1 MYPNNK
7 ANGCC
12 GGTAMRWKD
21 TDNEN
26 GAAAE
31 KSDPY
36 YEDDGYAS
44 FKDKGLKKNG
54 ILSGNP
60 AKYLYWGLGIAV
72 VTGVVLL
79 VMLLFSNLNESADL
93 THMKTLEEKIVQLE
107 QRLDKYDGM
116 DEKVTRIWEQAK
128 AFEQFKTRFD
138 RSEASMSLRMDHLA
152 MSLDA
157 LQKKTDNTLKKVAQL
172 EKPPIAAKPPPA
184 RQRATVKT
192 HTVVAGDTLYSI
204 SRQYNLTLE
213 QLNTINQLPK
223 GAVIHVGQKLKV
235 SPSSD

>member
-1 MYPNNK
+1 
-7 ANGCC
+7 
-12 GGTAMRWKD
+12 MRWKD
-21 TDNEN
+21 TDNDN

-31 KSDPY
+31 QSDPY

-60 AKYLYWGLGIAV
+60 VKYLYWGLGIAV

-93 THMKTLEEKIVQLE
+93 TRMKTLEEKIVQLE

-128 AFEQFKTRFD
+128 DYEQFKTRFD

-172 EKPPIAAKPPPA
+172 EKPPISKTPPPA
-184 RQRATVKT
+184 KKKTTVKT

-204 SRQYNLTLE
+204 SRRYNLSVERLKS
-213 QLNTINQLPK
+213 INRLPK
-223 GAVIHVGQKLKV
+223 GAVIDVGQKLKV